1 MKLTERQKNLIRH
14 ELSGKPNTVLYF
26 IKRDIQEHI
35 WNLDLDDEDIESL
48 RKMWEFFHCQ
58 DYDVVDEEI
67 DDIIFAF
74 ERDIVCIWDVIRN
87 GLCHESSLSD
97 IEFDK
102 EGIINEIDEAVKEY
116 LITLEEN

>member
-74 ERDIVCIWDVIRN
+74 ERDIVCIWDVIRQ
-87 GLCHESSLSD
+87 GMHRPPFISD

-102 EGIINEIDEAVKEY
+102 EGICAEIDNYVKDY
-116 LITLEEN
+116 LETL